1 MSDLTDFDQCNTYV
15 QKKQYSWKGKKLQ
28 NLIFL
33 TADFLLQ
40 FFSQLY
46 NNQNKSYIIKYG
58 TGGRRLRYPQYF
70 FATLNTKVD
79 VMLLPTG
86 YNSNQPPS
94 TEKFCDYDQCS
105 ILLDTEDSRQ
115 VLICGHA
122 YHSDCLKILNFICLS
137 CTNYFCDGIKK
148 LSQNFIDRLSKGT
161 LEESE
166 DDEGEIIVDEDED
179 NDIFEVDELGETL
192 LAQEKFFHSLSL
204 F

>member
-1 MSDLTDFDQCNTYV
+1 
-15 QKKQYSWKGKKLQ
+15 
-28 NLIFL
+28 LIFL
-33 TADFLLQ
+33 IADFLLQ

-58 TGGRRLRYPQYF
+58 TGGRRLRYSQYF
-70 FATLNTKVD
+70 LATLNTKVD

-122 YHSDCLKILNFICLS
+122 YHSDCLKILNFVCLS

-161 LEESE
+161 LEESK

-179 NDIFEVDELGETL
+179 NDIFEIDELGETL